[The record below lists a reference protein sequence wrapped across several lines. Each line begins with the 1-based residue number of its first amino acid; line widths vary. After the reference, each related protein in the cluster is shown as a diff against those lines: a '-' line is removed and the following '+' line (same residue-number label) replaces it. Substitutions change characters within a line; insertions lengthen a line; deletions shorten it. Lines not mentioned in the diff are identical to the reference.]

1 MENRMVNFD
10 DFIYK
15 TLFNHNNKVTL
26 NSKSMDLDIKIN
38 HDLLDELNR
47 TV

>member
-15 TLFNHNNKVTL
+15 TLFNNNNKVTL

>member
-10 DFIYK
+10 EFINK
-15 TLFNHNNKVTL
+15 TLLKHNKKVTL
-26 NSKSMDLDIKIN
+26 NSKFMDLDIKIN

-47 TV
+47 TF